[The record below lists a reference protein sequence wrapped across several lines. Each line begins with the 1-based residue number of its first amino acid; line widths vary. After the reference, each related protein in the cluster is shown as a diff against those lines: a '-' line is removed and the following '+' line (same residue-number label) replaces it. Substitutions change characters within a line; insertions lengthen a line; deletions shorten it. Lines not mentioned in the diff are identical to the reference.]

1 MTRVLDQKQL
11 VFVGLKRKVD
21 SLAHQVLHYFF
32 QLVCRNTVLNLIQI
46 LALLLHLFPFL
57 VCYFLG
63 LNFNLGLH
71 AFDLGLK
78 VAVLFAKLLVFA
90 PPSIH
95 V

>member
-1 MTRVLDQKQL
+1 
-11 VFVGLKRKVD
+11 
-21 SLAHQVLHYFF
+21 
-32 QLVCRNTVLNLIQI
+32 
-46 LALLLHLFPFL
+46 LLHLFPFL